1 MKLGEVITVGDEWYQ
16 IIRTVREDRQWD
28 VELLKQ
34 YWFCTHTFRK
44 DGVLYFCREVPKIE
58 FEVIEDHSVH

>member
-1 MKLGEVITVGDEWYQ
+1 MKLGEVITVGDDWYQ

-28 VELLKQ
+28 VDVLKQ

-44 DGVLYFCREVPKIE
+44 DGVLYFCREIKKVE
-58 FEVIEDHSVH
+58 FEAV